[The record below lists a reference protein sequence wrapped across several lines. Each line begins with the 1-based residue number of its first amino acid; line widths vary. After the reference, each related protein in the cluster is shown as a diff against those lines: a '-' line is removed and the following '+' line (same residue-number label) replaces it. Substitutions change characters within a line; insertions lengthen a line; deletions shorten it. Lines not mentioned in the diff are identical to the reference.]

1 MKEFQRTNNT
11 IYYVTDA
18 GEIFAKRISNGRL
31 RQKSPTLNKNRGY
44 WYVRTELGNYAV
56 HRLVAQAFI
65 PNPLGK
71 PTVNHI
77 DGNKNNNDVSNLE
90 WATYKEQSDH
100 AIKTGLSKKMKKNE
114 GANLKWTDEQ
124 VRTVYSLVKGGLSYS
139 KAGAKI
145 GMPYSTVAHIMR
157 GSRRLVNE

>member
-1 MKEFQRTNNT
+1 MKEFQRTNKT
-11 IYYVTDA
+11 IYYVTDT
-18 GEIFAKRISNGRL
+18 GEIFAKRMFDGKLS
-31 RQKSPTLNKNRGY
+31 QKNPTLNKNRGY

-56 HRLVAQAFI
+56 HRLVAQAFV

-77 DGNKNNNDVSNLE
+77 DGNKNNNRASNLE

-100 AIKTGLSKKMKKNE
+100 AIRTGLSKKMKKNE
-114 GANLKWTDEQ
+114 GSRLKWTDEQ
-124 VRTVYSLVKGGLSYS
+124 VKTVYSLVKGGLSYS
-139 KAGAKI
+139 KAGATI

-157 GSRRLVNE
+157 GSRRLINE